1 MYIFI
6 TQCFAS
12 RLGGIENLMTHFAL
26 TLSKKNE
33 VKIFAD
39 QHLYVQDQIFDF
51 ENKSH
56 FKVFRYGGIKIL
68 RRYKKAKDIK
78 FFIEQ
83 NKIEGIIADTWKSLE
98 LCIDEINKA
107 KIPVLCLAH
116 GNELVFNNERK
127 KAKAFKVLNKIPNIV
142 ANSKY
147 TAELVKSLDINKS
160 KVHIVNPGAKD
171 LRSLETKNSYN
182 FTGDPIL
189 ITLARLELRKGHQN
203 VLHSI
208 KKLKDNFPNIQY
220 VIAGEG
226 PERNSLIKLTK
237 DLEIQDHVIFLGEVN
252 DQQKKEIFESASL
265 MVMPTSDQ
273 IHNRSVEGFGIAYI
287 EAAIFGI
294 CSVATNIGGVSDA
307 IIDGETGILINSEND
322 LYDCLNKIL
331 SDKIKLNKLGNQAKE
346 RALQRF
352 SWNVVIE
359 KYLGILKINSY

>member
-1 MYIFI
+1 MYII
-6 TQCFAS
+6 LTQCFAS
-12 RLGGIENLMTHFAL
+12 KVGGIESLITELAL
-26 TLSKKNE
+26 SIGNTRE
-33 VKIFAD
+33 VKVFAD
-39 QHLYVQDQIFDF
+39 QHMVTQDEIFDSD
-51 ENKSH
+51 NK
-56 FKVFRYGGIKIL
+56 KIL
-68 RRYKKAKDIK
+68 TTYRYSGIK
-78 FFIEQ
+78 FFRRRKKARDIKLFIKN
-83 NKIEGIIADTWKSLE
+83 NKVEAIISDTWKSLE
-98 LCIDEINKA
+98 LCIDSINSQN
-107 KIPVLCLAH
+107 IPTICLAH

-127 KAKAFKVLNKIPNIV
+127 KAKASKVLNKIPNIV

-147 TAELVKSLDINKS
+147 TAELVKSLHINKN
-160 KVHIVNPGAKD
+160 KIHIVNPGAKD

-182 FTGDPIL
+182 LSGDPIL

-208 KKLKDNFPNIQY
+208 KKLKDDFPNIQY

-226 PERNSLIKLTK
+226 PERNILIKLTK
-237 DLEIQDHVIFLGEVN
+237 DLEIQDNVIFLGEVN

-265 MVMPTSDQ
+265 MVMPTSNQ

-322 LYDCLNKIL
+322 LYDCLSKIL
-331 SDKIKLNKLGNQAKE
+331 SDKIRLNKLGNQAKE

-359 KYLGILKINSY
+359 KYLDILKINSY